1 MKAFIATMVAALLSF
16 PAIAQE
22 GHTKSEACEELGSV
36 AHAAALTAYEA
47 RAGRLGYG
55 DIHDA
60 LADAQALAAD
70 EMDILYDSPDNPMF
84 YEVVSDMVD
93 AIVIEIYRMPHSA
106 FTGESI
112 EVFTAGFRI
121 AERARTIA
129 RAQCMRGILDVGF

>member
-1 MKAFIATMVAALLSF
+1 MKAFAATVVTALLSF

-22 GHTKSEACEELGSV
+22 GHTKSEACEELGRV
-36 AHAAALTAYEA
+36 AYTAAIVAYDA
-47 RAGRLGYG
+47 RATLLGYG

-60 LADAQALAAD
+60 LPDAQALAAD

-93 AIVIEIYRMPHSA
+93 AIVIEIYRMQHSQ
-106 FTGESI
+106 FTGDSLRI
-112 EVFTAGFRI
+112 FTEGFQIADRAGK
-121 AERARTIA
+121 IA